1 MGMSTLQVSLN
12 PQHMGHGLQEPRA
25 KRLEA
30 LHTERNVER
39 RVEAPMW
46 TDPFQ
51 TAHSVCT
58 RKLFAFSLRLSKT
71 QFPAQHFSH
80 TAIVCLWLTAFFMT
94 HLVMR
99 WVGGPHDHI
108 FHTQKS
114 ASEKQEKGGSQRFKS
129 TMTEQGREKKKFHLP
144 NQSAHTPNWK
154 FKYEQR
160 KASWSEELSQRQDG
174 QDDKTERLQQ
184 EIGVIF

>member
-1 MGMSTLQVSLN
+1 MGVSTRQVSLN

-51 TAHSVCT
+51 TAHSACT

-99 WVGGPHDHI
+99 WVGGPRDHI

-129 TMTEQGREKKKFHLP
+129 TITEQGRKKKKKKIP
-144 NQSAHTPNWK
+144 PPK
-154 FKYEQR
+154 
-160 KASWSEELSQRQDG
+160 SER
-174 QDDKTERLQQ
+174 THP
-184 EIGVIF
+184 